1 MTPSFVP
8 EGFERVMG
16 CTEQELVAQLPGA
29 LPDAALTFGRDG
41 LSCTAVFNEGQLR
54 LEWNPLTPTRLGLLV
69 IPRLSVSFQYGGL
82 TDDQRYAM
90 QKRFDLGTHR
100 GGG

>member
-8 EGFERVMG
+8 ERFERVMG
-16 CTEQELVAQLPGA
+16 CTGQELVAQLPGA
-29 LPDAALTFGRDG
+29 LPNAALTFDKDG
-41 LSCTAVFNEGQLR
+41 LSCTAVDSEGLLR
-54 LEWNPLTPTRLGLLV
+54 LDWKPLEPTRLGLLV
-69 IPRLSVSFQYGGL
+69 IPRLSVCFQYGGL
-82 TDDQRYAM
+82 TDDRRYAM

>member
-8 EGFERVMG
+8 ESFDREMG
-16 CTEQELVAQLPGA
+16 CTAQELVAQLPGA
-29 LPDAALTFGRDG
+29 LPNAELTFDKDG
-41 LSCTAVFNEGQLR
+41 LSCTAIVCEGQLR
-54 LEWNPLTPTRLGLLV
+54 LDWKPLEPTRLGLLV

-82 TDDQRYAM
+82 TDDRRHAM